1 MKTLL
6 RENNINYNNIVCKY
20 NDKYDFYNILYD
32 LSYILLKGIPL
43 RIKYSDIIYKN
54 NIVYVYISDPTY
66 LQLLYSIS
74 KHFKN
79 KCTKFVKKFKN
90 KYYIICNNY
99 KNNSIDS
106 DYVDINISK
115 IRKIYNEYVLIL
127 NII

>member
-1 MKTLL
+1 MKMLL
-6 RENNINYNNIVCKY
+6 RNNNINYNNIVCKY

-43 RIKYSDIIYKN
+43 RIKYSEIVYKN
-54 NIVYVYISDPTY
+54 KIVYVYISDPKY
-66 LQLLYSIS
+66 LELLYTIN
-74 KHFKN
+74 KYFKEKCVHFI
-79 KCTKFVKKFKN
+79 KKFKN

-99 KNNSIDS
+99 KNIIIEN